1 MGDGLLRPMCNWGHG
16 GRSSWL
22 LENRY
27 AYTFAVQDNAKRR
40 RVMVGRVLVVV
51 MAGERAKLGPIILC

>member
-1 MGDGLLRPMCNWGHG
+1 MGDGLLRSTCNWEHG

-22 LENRY
+22 FENRY
-27 AYTFAVQDNAKRR
+27 AYTFAIQDNAKRR
-40 RVMVGRVLVVV
+40 TVIVGRVLVMV